1 MSGHENARGCDRAP
15 QHRDVQTRARVA
27 AHGGVGE
34 SHCTGVCVHYDDAG
48 QEEEGG
54 RTRTISSLPSWLPHQ
69 DLVSSYQLHQTVFFS
84 LKYP

>member
-1 MSGHENARGCDRAP
+1 MASGDGYLP
-15 QHRDVQTRARVA
+15 RVVDHA
-27 AHGGVGE
+27 DVGE
-34 SHCTGVCVHYDDAG
+34 SHCTRVGVDYDDVG
-48 QEEEGG
+48 QGEGG